1 MEKELKK
8 IYMCRKLMDGVY
20 GITSSGVA
28 CFLIIGKEKACV
40 VDTAYGFADLKAYIR
55 EFTDLPLVVFNSHGH
70 IDHSG
75 GNFCFDVPVCIHE
88 KDVEVYQRH
97 NEPAF
102 HRYMEKT
109 LKVLNKIFF
118 WRILV
123 PKNPEKTDGG
133 RMNFSSWHFVKEG
146 DTFDLGDLSAQ
157 VIEIPG
163 HTQGS
168 IAVYFKEKK
177 LLVTSDGANAA
188 TWLYLPES
196 TDLAA
201 YCRSLHKLEKYD
213 FESILTGHSLK
224 LFGRKDLENWIHV
237 AEHPGF
243 SHAKEQKGGDFA
255 PGVRPLQVWA
265 EDDPKHKGPSVM
277 IDPDKEGIRSRL

>member
-8 IYMCRKLMDGVY
+8 TYKIKKLMEDVY

-40 VDTAYGFADLKAYIR
+40 VDTGYGFADLKAYVR
-55 EFTDLPLVVFNSHGH
+55 EFTDLPLLVFNTHGH
-70 IDHSG
+70 IDHTG
-75 GNFCFDVPVCIHE
+75 GNFWFNSSVHIHE
-88 KDVEVYQRH
+88 KDAEIYKQH

-109 LKVLNKIFF
+109 LKVFNKIFF

-123 PKNPEKTDGG
+123 PKNPEDTDAG
-133 RMNFSSWHFVKEG
+133 RVNFSDWQFVKER
-146 DTFDLGDLSAQ
+146 DKFDLGGLSAE

-168 IAVYFKEKK
+168 IAIYFKEKK
-177 LLVTSDGANAA
+177 LVITSDGANPA

-196 TDLAA
+196 TDIATYAA
-201 YCRSLHKLEKYD
+201 SLHKLEGYD
-213 FESILTGHSLK
+213 FDTILTGHSLN
-224 LFGRKDLENWIHV
+224 LFTRKDLKDWINV
-237 AEHPGF
+237 AEHPGL
-243 SHAKEQKGGDFA
+243 SHGKKTEGRCICARRHTSSGMGRGRRKAQGA
-255 PGVRPLQVWA
+255 IHRP
-265 EDDPKHKGPSVM
+265 
-277 IDPDKEGIRSRL
+277 